1 MLLGTGGPSH
11 QSMHT
16 QSGHSH
22 SWPHADI
29 YRLLQG
35 PRLLQPANPSRQHWQ
50 RCSRWRMQVLS
61 QEAAG
66 DSVPSSAAESP
77 VDRSQRRIENAQAL
91 VAEASE
97 AASAGA
103 STQTLQGQVLLCLAA
118 VVLAVGRRE
127 QLMASLSQVALPDMA
142 AAVLAVAALIR
153 LAPSRAKMGI
163 AHLSALLQSVFLLGS
178 VAHDISEVKRDI
190 KQAPPPWQPHLR
202 TSGAPAGRSITEMTT
217 HDNGTQQFHGYRA
230 AGVPAHLCSSLV
242 QICM

>member
-1 MLLGTGGPSH
+1 
-11 QSMHT
+11 
-16 QSGHSH
+16 
-22 SWPHADI
+22 
-29 YRLLQG
+29 
-35 PRLLQPANPSRQHWQ
+35 
-50 RCSRWRMQVLS
+50 MQVLS

-190 KQAPPPWQPHLR
+190 KQLRDDMRGLSDRAAWVPPRRRPRRGSRISEPQAPPP
-202 TSGAPAGRSITEMTT
+202 
-217 HDNGTQQFHGYRA
+217 A
-230 AGVPAHLCSSLV
+230 AL
-242 QICM
+242 